1 MKNLFYVSSIV
12 LLASC
17 GANEEC
23 TDNDIILRE
32 DSTEIISVDTITT
45 ISVDTTQVD
54 FDVTGVD
61 NVRDLLDTLE
71 KL

>member
-23 TDNDIILRE
+23 TDNDIIIRE
-32 DSTEIISVDTITT
+32 DSTTTISVDTTT

>member
-23 TDNDIILRE
+23 TDNDIIIRE
-32 DSTEIISVDTITT
+32 DSTTT